1 MAQWTRAWSPGRIT
15 AKETWGEMPGVPL
28 VCVSPRLQQACQCD
42 LGQGD
47 RGLWPYGSYR
57 WVARWG
63 RGMGS
68 SSPGVKEKV
77 TGPEFKV
84 GASPGSAYGSPYPK
98 FTLTED

>member
-1 MAQWTRAWSPGRIT
+1 MDPGSVTREDHGQGDLRRGARGS
-15 AKETWGEMPGVPL
+15 L
-28 VCVSPRLQQACQCD
+28 VCVSPRLQQACQRD

-47 RGLWPYGSYR
+47 RGLWPYGSSR

-63 RGMGS
+63 VGVGS

-84 GASPGSAYGSPYPK
+84 GASSDSAYGSPYTK
-98 FTLTED
+98 LTLAED